1 MIPSVLSSQIRR
13 GVEDFLQTTFPPS
26 NRFFH
31 GLLDRLI
38 AKEGGLFRGPYLSVK
53 LPFRQGVVGPNYFP
67 DLPFEFAPYLHQ
79 EQAFIRLSAANTKS
93 TIISTGTGSG
103 KTESFLYPIL
113 DYCRQ
118 HQGERGIKAIL
129 IYPMNALATDQAKRI
144 ARTIW
149 NNEKLKD
156 HVTAGLFIGGDEETP
171 TMAMTADR
179 LITNRETLRLMPPDI
194 LLTNYKMLDYLM
206 IRPKDFPIWKQN
218 EPDTLRYLVVD
229 ELHTFDGAQGTDL
242 ACLIRRLKERL
253 RTPRGC
259 LVCVGTSATL
269 GVQEDAGELRR
280 YAATVFG
287 EDFDE
292 QSVITESLVTPSE
305 FFGEISAVHSGV
317 PGLDK
322 AEALHPETYA
332 DDRSYVAV
340 QVELWFDRMIR
351 DHGDPQWRLTIA
363 NDLIQHEF
371 LRHLLRVMSKPVTD
385 QSEVIAELGKVLPG
399 FAIAPAGYQQNV
411 LNSFLALISCARWK
425 KGEKLLPFLQV
436 RSQLWLRELRR
447 LVADIKPEPTLTFS
461 DDLKEGELKRHLAVI
476 HCRECGAIGWGGY
489 KRRQDANLVPDLQD
503 FYARFFSNDPTVH
516 FVFPLEDG
524 TRWEG
529 EQQEFTSLICGHCL
543 HLCDGD
549 KVPACPACGSSG
561 QMIPVLVSNPR
572 IKKGEAT
579 FGSHDCPYCRSS
591 NSLTI
596 LGSRAAS
603 MTSVVISQLYS
614 SKFNDD
620 KKLLTF
626 SDSVQ
631 DASHRASF
639 FSARTFR
646 FSFRSALQQFVA
658 AQAGPLKLS
667 EASDLFIKFWR
678 SKWDEPKFITS
689 FLPPDLAWFE
699 DYEFLKENGRLPD
712 ESKLPDDL
720 RRRISWEIT
729 SEYGF
734 NSRIGR
740 TLEKTAC
747 SIAFVERGRLKQVV
761 AKSLDVVRNEIGGL
775 RELGET
781 VLVRVLTGML
791 AQLKSKGGIDH
802 PALATYMNK
811 WGDTWTHN
819 RFVHFMP
826 KFGKNSRTP
835 AFLTKKRGTRFD
847 ALLALGTSR
856 TWYQQW
862 LEKNLAS
869 LNPAIAQFA
878 EPIFDVLLPALVEAG
893 VLVPREIE
901 GVPVWAINPDAMHI
915 SMAPRQHRC
924 AKCGHS
930 TSGATEE
937 SDSWSGMPCLRF
949 NCDGRYVEEPLRDD
963 YYGKLYATGDVE
975 RLFAEEHTGLL
986 DRKKRDEI
994 EQRFKRAAAERQP
1007 ADPNLLS
1014 CTPTLE
1020 MGIDIG
1026 DLSSLI
1032 LCSVPPGQANYL
1044 QRVGRAGRKD
1054 GNSLAV
1060 TLANGQPHDMYFYA
1074 KPEEMLAGRVEPPG
1088 CFLDAP
1094 AVLERQFTAFCFDR
1108 WVESGVQPNQL
1119 PLKLGAVLANLEKP
1133 DRAALFPYNFLL
1145 FIQNQ
1150 RTAFLERFV
1159 KMFQPALKPESR
1171 QYLHDYASGDSG
1183 KEGSLEYK
1191 ITDKL
1196 HFVLKEQNSL
1206 KKRVKQLA
1214 KTIKEKKENLI
1225 KDQNFEREIE
1235 DLEMEK
1241 SSLNAIIAKI
1251 GDKDTFNFLT
1261 DEGLLPNYSFPEAG
1275 VTLRSIILKRRAKAD
1290 ERGKIKSTIYEYE
1303 RPAATAISELAPA
1316 NRFYAE
1322 GRVVTVDQIDM
1333 ALSTIEEWQFCNE
1346 CSHHEMV
1353 LLGSETQC
1361 CPRCHSPLWK
1371 DEAQKRQMVRMRQV
1385 VATTYDRDSRIE
1397 DDSDAREPEFYN
1409 KQLLVDFDPKFIT
1422 SAYRLEK
1429 ADFPFGFEFL
1439 HKVAFRE
1446 INFGQ
1451 KQANVEEINIAGQP
1465 MPKIGFVLCRDCGKV
1480 HNVREKFEHAIS
1492 CRYRYAKNDT
1502 SIQDC
1507 LYLYR
1512 EFSSEAIRILLPV
1525 LSLTEEQKLHSFI
1538 AALYVGLRTKFGGNI
1553 DHLRTA
1559 IHEEPIPDSGLRRKY
1574 LVLYDV
1580 VPGGTGYLKELMRPP
1595 EPLMEVFRL
1604 AQEVLRSCEC
1614 GQSPDKDGCYRC
1626 LYIYRQSHDRA
1637 NISRRVALEFLGKLL
1652 DGEPKFTKTDTVSN
1666 ISINSLLESEL
1677 EARFIEAL
1685 RRSKLKEQPFQLK
1698 QDVVNGKPGWR
1709 LVTGARTWMIEPQVE
1724 LGLRES
1730 VVIPVRADF
1739 VFHPERGGQ
1748 ALAIA
1753 VFTDGFMF
1761 HAEGENHRV
1770 GYDMAQRMALV
1781 RSGRFNIWSLTWD
1794 DVEDRF
1800 KGSPDSVFENFLNH
1814 SPAKLGQLLAAQGL
1828 NAMLGLHEIRNFDLL
1843 VTFLTQPD
1851 QEAWARYAAISA
1863 IALPSTA
1870 MISETDAESLRMGVL
1885 GDGDAALPASGGE
1898 LLAGVF
1904 ERKHEN
1910 EAPMFLLCTIAPK
1923 VVAMKGSPEGIE
1935 CIARLFDEEA
1945 TVSKA
1950 GVKAAWIGFLRTF
1963 NVFQFL
1969 PKSWFVTSRGLEANV
1984 YAPLTDNIWAR
1995 TEPVPPVEDPTFAE
2009 LLELTAPEVHSLL
2022 RLISQEGLPLPQ
2034 PGYELS
2040 GPAGEVIAAAE
2051 LAWPEFKLAL
2061 LLESESGL
2069 SSTFLEECWTTQGFA
2084 SVHGNPQEFLA
2095 FLRAA
2100 VNRGKPNAN

>member
-1 MIPSVLSSQIRR
+1 MIPSVLTSQIRR

-31 GLLDRLI
+31 GMLDRLI

-67 DLPFEFAPYLHQ
+67 ELPFEFPPYLHQ
-79 EQAFIRLSAANTKS
+79 EQAFARLSGDKAKS
-93 TIISTGTGSG
+93 TVISTGTGSG

-144 ARTIW
+144 AKTIW
-149 NNEKLKD
+149 NNDKLKD
-156 HVTAGLFIGGDEETP
+156 HVTAGLFIGGEEEAP
-171 TMAMTADR
+171 TKSMTADR
-179 LITNRETLRLMPPDI
+179 LITNRETMRLMPPDI

-218 EPDTLRYLVVD
+218 EPETLRFLVVD

-253 RTPRGC
+253 RTPKER

-269 GVQEDAGELRR
+269 GGQEDAGELRQ
-280 YAATVFG
+280 YAAKVFG

-292 QSVITESLVTPSE
+292 QSVITESLVTPAE

-317 PGLDK
+317 PGQDK
-322 AEALHPETYA
+322 AEALNPETFA
-332 DDRSYVAV
+332 DDRAYVAA
-340 QVELWFDRMIR
+340 QVELWFDRKV
-351 DHGDPQWRLTIA
+351 DDYDAPQWKLTLA

-371 LRHLLRVMSKPVTD
+371 MRHLLRILSKPVTNQGD
-385 QSEVIAELGKVLPG
+385 VLADLGKVLPG
-399 FAIAPAGYQQNV
+399 FATAPASYQQNV
-411 LNSFLALISCARWK
+411 LSSFLSLISCARRK
-425 KGEKLLPFLQV
+425 KESKLLPFLQV

-447 LVADIKPEPTLTFS
+447 LVADVKPEPSLTFS
-461 DDLKEGELKRHLAVI
+461 DDLKEEQLKRHLAVI

-489 KRRQDANLVPDLQD
+489 KRKQDANLVPDLQD
-503 FYARFFSNDPTVH
+503 FYARFFSDDPTVH

-524 TRWEG
+524 VRWEG

-543 HLCDGD
+543 HLSDGD
-549 KVPACPACGSSG
+549 KVPACPACGSSD
-561 QMIPVLVSNPR
+561 QLIPVLVSNPR
-572 IKKGEAT
+572 IKKGDAT
-579 FGSHDCPYCRSS
+579 YGSHDCPYCRSS

-639 FSARTFR
+639 FAARTFR
-646 FSFRSALQQFVA
+646 FNFRSALQQFVA
-658 AQAGPLKLS
+658 AQSGLLKLS
-667 EASDLFIKFWR
+667 EASERFIQFWQ

-689 FLPPDLAWFE
+689 FLPPDLAWLE
-699 DYEFLKENGRLPD
+699 DYEFLKENGTLSGG
-712 ESKLPDDL
+712 SKLPEDL
-720 RRRISWEIT
+720 GRRISWEIA

-740 TLEKTAC
+740 TLEKTGC
-747 SIAFVERGRLKQVV
+747 SIAFVERERLMQVAV
-761 AKSLDVVRNEIGGL
+761 KSLDTLRNEIGGL
-775 RELGET
+775 KGLDEATLLRL
-781 VLVRVLTGML
+781 LTGML
-791 AQLKSKGGIDH
+791 VQLKSRGAIDH
-802 PALATYMNK
+802 PALAGYVKN
-811 WGDTWTHN
+811 WGNVFALRW
-819 RFVHFMP
+819 VHYMP
-826 KFGKNSRTP
+826 KFGSSGRAP
-835 AFLTKKRGTRFD
+835 AFLTTRRGTRFD
-847 ALLALGTSR
+847 PLLALGTTK

-862 LEKNLAS
+862 VEKNLGS
-869 LNPAIAQFA
+869 MNPAIAQFA
-878 EPIFDVLLPALVEAG
+878 GPLFEQLLPALVEAG
-893 VLVPREIE
+893 VLVRHEVE
-901 GVPVWAINPDAMHI
+901 GQSVWAISPNAMCI
-915 SMAPRQHRC
+915 SGSPRQHRC
-924 AKCGHS
+924 TKCGHS
-930 TSGATEE
+930 TSGAREE
-937 SDSWSGMPCLRF
+937 GNSWSGMPCLRF
-949 NCDGRYVEEPLRDD
+949 NCGGTYAEEPARED
-963 YYGKLYATGDVE
+963 YYGKLYSTGDVE

-986 DRKKRDEI
+986 DRKKRDDI
-994 EQRFKRAAAERQP
+994 EQRFKRAAKDRQP

-1032 LCSVPPGQANYL
+1032 LCSVPPAQANYL

-1060 TLANGQPHDMYFYA
+1060 TLANGQPHDLYFYA
-1074 KPEEMLAGRVEPPG
+1074 RPEEMLAGRVETPG

-1108 WVESGVQPNQL
+1108 WVESGIHPSQL

-1133 DRAALFPYNFLL
+1133 NRKEIFPYNFLC
-1145 FIQNQ
+1145 FIEIH
-1150 RTAFLERFV
+1150 RTAFLDHFV
-1159 KMFQPALKPESR
+1159 KMFHPGLKPESI
-1171 QYLHDYASGDSG
+1171 QYLKDYASGDAG

-1214 KTIKEKKENLI
+1214 KAIKEKKENPI
-1225 KDQNFEREIE
+1225 KDQNFEEEID

-1251 GDKDTFNFLT
+1251 SDKDTFNFFT

-1275 VTLRSIILKRRAKAD
+1275 VTLRSIILKKLAKAGAH
-1290 ERGKIKSTIYEYE
+1290 GKYKSTVFEYE

-1322 GRVVTVDQIDM
+1322 GRMVTIDQIDM

-1346 CSHHEMV
+1346 CSHHELV
-1353 LLGSETQC
+1353 VTGGDTQC
-1361 CPRCHSPLWK
+1361 CPQCHSSLWK

-1397 DDSDAREPEFYN
+1397 DDNDVREPEFYN
-1409 KQLLVDFDPKFIT
+1409 KQLLVDFDPKFIV
-1422 SAYRLEK
+1422 SAYRLERT
-1429 ADFPFGFEFL
+1429 DFPFGFEFL
-1439 HKVAFRE
+1439 QRVAFRE

-1451 KQANVEEINIAGQP
+1451 QQANVEEINIAGKP
-1465 MPKIGFVLCRDCGKV
+1465 MPKIGFVLCRECGKV
-1480 HNVREKFEHAIS
+1480 HNVRDRFEHAIS
-1492 CRYRYAKNDT
+1492 CRHRNSKTDKA
-1502 SIQDC
+1502 IEDC

-1512 EFSSEAIRILLPV
+1512 EFTSEAIRILLPV
-1525 LSLTEEQKLHSFI
+1525 LSLTDDQKLHSFI
-1538 AALYVGLRTKFGGNI
+1538 AALYLGLKKKFGGDI

-1559 IHEEPIPDSGLRRKY
+1559 IHEEPIPDSGLRKKC

-1595 EPLMEVFRL
+1595 KPLMEVFQMAR
-1604 AQEVLRSCEC
+1604 EVLRSCEC
-1614 GQSPDKDGCYRC
+1614 GQLPDKDGCYRC
-1626 LYIYRQSHDRA
+1626 LYIYRQSRDRT
-1637 NISRRVALEFLGKLL
+1637 NISRKVALEFLGQLL
-1652 DGEPKFTKTDTVSN
+1652 DGEANFTKTDSISN

-1685 RRSKLKEQPFQLK
+1685 RRVKSQDQPFQLK
-1698 QDVVNGKPGWR
+1698 PDVVNGKPGWR
-1709 LVTGARTWMIEPQVE
+1709 LTAGEQTWLIEPQVE
-1724 LGLRES
+1724 LGPKNN
-1730 VVIPVRADF
+1730 VAIPVRADF
-1739 VFHPERGGQ
+1739 VFRPERGTQ
-1748 ALAIA
+1748 VLPIA

-1781 RSGRFNIWSLTWD
+1781 RSGCFRIWSLTWD

-1800 KGSPDSVFENFLNH
+1800 KSAPEGAFENFLNH
-1814 SPAKLGQLLAAQGL
+1814 SPAKLGMLLAAQGL
-1828 NAMLGLHEIRNFDLL
+1828 QSMLGLHESRNFDFYVRL
-1843 VTFLTQPD
+1843 LTQPD
-1851 QEAWARYAAISA
+1851 QEAWAQYAAVSA

-1870 MISETDAESLRMGVL
+1870 LISESAADGLRNAIFNEGLVT
-1885 GDGDAALPASGGE
+1885 LPTSGGT
-1898 LLAGVF
+1898 LFAGIL
-1904 ERKHEN
+1904 ERKH
-1910 EAPMFLLCTIAPK
+1910 ADQSPMFVLATIAPK
-1923 VVAMKGSPEGIE
+1923 EAAMKGDPELIG
-1935 CIARLFDEEA
+1935 CISRFFDEEVA
-1945 TVSKA
+1945 AAKP
-1950 GVKAAWIGFLRTF
+1950 GFKAAWIGFLRAY
-1963 NVFQFL
+1963 NIFQFL
-1969 PKSWFVTSRGLEANV
+1969 PHAFFVTTRGLEANE
-1984 YAPLTDNIWAR
+1984 YAALTDTIFRKGQPASTN
-1995 TEPVPPVEDPTFAE
+1995 ENPELAE
-2009 LLELTAPEVHSLL
+2009 LLDLTTPEARSLL
-2022 RLISQEGLPLPQ
+2022 RLIGSESLPLPE
-2034 PGYELS
+2034 PGYELA
-2040 GPAGEVIAAAE
+2040 GATGEVVATAE
-2051 LAWPEFKLAL
+2051 LAWPRLKLAVL
-2061 LLESESGL
+2061 LDSEADAQSA
-2069 SSTFLEECWTTQGFA
+2069 FLAAQWTTQLITTVQ
-2084 SVHGNPQEFLA
+2084 SDPQEFLA
-2095 FLRAA
+2095 RLRQTTA
-2100 VNRGKPNAN
+2100 KEE

>member
-1 MIPSVLSSQIRR
+1 MIPSVLTCQIRR

-38 AKEGGLFRGPYLSVK
+38 ARDGGLFRGPYLSVK
-53 LPFRQGVVGPNYFP
+53 LPFRQGIVGSNYFP
-67 DLPFEFAPYLHQ
+67 SLPFEFPPYLHQ
-79 EQAFIRLSAANTKS
+79 EQAFARLTGEGAKS
-93 TIISTGTGSG
+93 TVISTGTGSG
-103 KTESFLYPIL
+103 KTECFLYPVL
-113 DYCRQ
+113 DYCQQ

-144 ARTIW
+144 ARIIW

-156 HVTAGLFIGGDEETP
+156 HVTAGLFIGGDEDAP

-179 LITNRETLRLMPPDI
+179 LITNRETMRLMPPDI

-218 EPDTLRYLVVD
+218 EPETLRFLVVD

-253 RTPRGC
+253 RTPKGR

-269 GVQEDAGELRR
+269 GAQEDAGELRQ
-280 YAATVFG
+280 YSAKVFG
-287 EDFDE
+287 EDFDDR
-292 QSVITESLVTPSE
+292 SVITESLVTPAE
-305 FFGEISAVHSGV
+305 FFGEISAVHSGA
-317 PGLDK
+317 PNPDN
-322 AEALHPETYA
+322 AAAMNPDTYG
-332 DDRSYVAV
+332 DDRSYVTA
-340 QVELWFDRMIR
+340 QVELWFGRKVADYEA
-351 DHGDPQWRLTIA
+351 PQWKLTLA

-371 LRHLLRVMSKPVTD
+371 LRHLLRILSRPVTD
-385 QSEVIAELGKVLPG
+385 QGEVLIELGKVLPG
-399 FAIAPAGYQQNV
+399 FAVAPTTYQQSV
-411 LNSFLALISCARWK
+411 LNSFLALISCARRK
-425 KGEKLLPFLQV
+425 KESKLLPFLQV

-461 DDLKEGELKRHLAVI
+461 DDLKEQEFKRHLAVI

-489 KRRQDANLVPDLQD
+489 KRKQDANLVPDLQD
-503 FYARFFSNDPTVH
+503 FYARFFSDDPTVH

-524 TRWEG
+524 IRWEG
-529 EQQEFTSLICGHCL
+529 EQQEFTSLICGHCM

-549 KVPACPACGSSG
+549 KVPACPACGSSDRL
-561 QMIPVLVSNPR
+561 IPVLVSNPR
-572 IKKGEAT
+572 VKKGDAT
-579 FGSHDCPYCRSS
+579 YGSHDCPYCRST

-639 FSARTFR
+639 FAARTFR
-646 FSFRSALQQFVA
+646 FNFRSALQQFVA
-658 AQAGPLKLS
+658 VQPGPLKVS
-667 EASDLFIKFWR
+667 EASELFIKFWR
-678 SKWDEPKFITS
+678 SRWDEPKFVTS

-699 DYEFLKENGRLPD
+699 DYEFLKENGTLPD
-712 ESKLPDDL
+712 ASKLPEDL
-720 RRRISWEIT
+720 GRRISWEIT

-740 TLEKTAC
+740 TLEKTGC
-747 SIAFVERGRLKQVV
+747 SIAFVERERLKRAVG
-761 AKSLDVVRNEIGGL
+761 KSIEVLRNEIGGL
-775 RELGET
+775 KGLEEEKLLRL
-781 VLVRVLTGML
+781 LTGML
-791 AQLKSKGGIDH
+791 VQLKCKGGIEH
-802 PALATYMNK
+802 PALASYVKNLGNVFALR
-811 WGDTWTHN
+811 W
-819 RFVHFMP
+819 VQFMP
-826 KFGKNSRTP
+826 KFGTSSRAP

-847 ALLALGTSR
+847 TLLAIGTTK

-862 LEKNLAS
+862 LEKNLGD

-878 EPIFDVLLPALVEAG
+878 EPFYDKLLSSLVEAG
-893 VLVPREIE
+893 VLVRHDIE
-901 GVPVWAINPDAMHI
+901 GLPVWAINPGAMHI
-915 SMAPRQHRC
+915 SSSPHQHRC
-924 AKCGHS
+924 VKCGHS
-930 TSGATEE
+930 TSGASEE
-937 SDSWSGMPCLRF
+937 SDSWVGMPCLRF
-949 NCDGRYVEEPLRDD
+949 NCGGTYAEEPARED
-963 YYGKLYATGDVE
+963 YYGKLYSTGDVE

-986 DRKKRDEI
+986 DRKKRDDI
-994 EQRFKRAAAERQP
+994 EQRFKRAAKDRQP

-1032 LCSVPPGQANYL
+1032 LCSVPPAQANYL

-1060 TLANGQPHDMYFYA
+1060 TLANGQPHDLYFYA
-1074 KPEEMLAGRVEPPG
+1074 RPEEMLAGRVEPPG

-1108 WVESGVQPNQL
+1108 WVESGVHPSQL
-1119 PLKLGAVLANLEKP
+1119 PLKLGAVLANLEKV
-1133 DRAALFPYNFLL
+1133 DRKAIFPYNFLL
-1145 FIQNQ
+1145 FIENQ

-1159 KMFQPALKPESR
+1159 KMFQPALKPESL
-1171 QYLHDYASGDSG
+1171 QYLQDYASGDSG

-1214 KTIKEKKENLI
+1214 KTIKEKKENPI
-1225 KDQNFEREIE
+1225 KDQNFEKEIE

-1251 GDKDTFNFLT
+1251 SDKDTFNFFT

-1275 VTLRSIILKRRAKAD
+1275 VTLRSIILKKKAKAD
-1290 ERGKIKSTIYEYE
+1290 EHGKYKSTIFEYE

-1322 GRVVTVDQIDM
+1322 GRMVTVDQIDM

-1346 CSHHEMV
+1346 CSHHELV
-1353 LLGSETQC
+1353 LTGGETQC
-1361 CPRCHSPLWK
+1361 CPQCHSPLWK

-1397 DDSDAREPEFYN
+1397 DDSDVREPEFYN

-1422 SAYRLEK
+1422 SAYQLAK
-1429 ADFPFGFEFL
+1429 TDFPFGFEFL
-1439 HKVAFRE
+1439 RKVAFRE

-1451 KQANVEEINIAGQP
+1451 KQASVEEINIAGKP
-1465 MPKIGFVLCRDCGKV
+1465 MPKIGFVLCRECGKV
-1480 HNVREKFEHAIS
+1480 HNAREKFEHAIS
-1492 CRYRYAKNDT
+1492 CRYRNSKSDKT
-1502 SIQDC
+1502 IQDC

-1525 LSLTEEQKLHSFI
+1525 LSLTEDQKLHSFI
-1538 AALYVGLRTKFGGNI
+1538 AALYLGLKKKFGGNI

-1559 IHEEPIPDSGLRRKY
+1559 IHEEPIPDSGLRKKY

-1595 EPLMEVFRL
+1595 KPLMEVFQL
-1604 AQEVLRSCEC
+1604 ARDVLRSCEC

-1637 NISRRVALEFLGKLL
+1637 NISRKVALDFLGNLL
-1652 DGEPKFTKTDTVSN
+1652 DGESTFTKTDTISN
-1666 ISINSLLESEL
+1666 ISINCLLESEL

-1685 RRSKLKEQPFQLK
+1685 RRSKHHEQPFQLK
-1698 QDVVNGKPGWR
+1698 PDVVNGKPGWR
-1709 LVTGARTWMIEPQVE
+1709 LVAAEQTWLIEPQVE
-1724 LGLRES
+1724 FGS
-1730 VVIPVRADF
+1730 KDNVAVPARADF
-1739 VFHPERGGQ
+1739 VFHSERSSQ
-1748 ALAIA
+1748 ALPIA

-1770 GYDMAQRMALV
+1770 GYDMAQRMALR
-1781 RSGRFNIWSLTWD
+1781 RSGRFTIWSLTWD

-1800 KGSPDSVFENFLNH
+1800 KSSPDSAFENLLNH

-1828 NAMLGLHEIRNFDLL
+1828 NSMLGLHESRNFDLF
-1843 VTFLTQPD
+1843 VRFLTQPD
-1851 QEAWARYAAISA
+1851 HETWARYAAVNA

-1870 MISETDAESLRMGVL
+1870 MISESAADNLRTAVL
-1885 GDGDAALPASGGE
+1885 NDGNATLSSG
-1898 LLAGVF
+1898 AGTRFAGLF
-1904 ERKHEN
+1904 ERRL
-1910 EAPMFLLCTIAPK
+1910 ADQSPMFVLATTASK
-1923 VVAMKGSPEGIE
+1923 EAAMKGAPEGIE
-1935 CIARLFDEEA
+1935 CVARFFDDQESSAKPGFKA
-1945 TVSKA
+1945 T
-1950 GVKAAWIGFLRTF
+1950 WIGFLRAY

-1969 PKSWFVTSRGLEANV
+1969 PQAFFVTSRGLEANA
-1984 YAPLTDNIWAR
+1984 YATLADAIAR
-1995 TEPVPPVEDPTFAE
+1995 KSEVKSTADSPELVE
-2009 LLELTAPEVHSLL
+2009 LLDLTAPEARSLV
-2022 RLISQEGLPLPQ
+2022 RLIGSECLPWPEA
-2034 PGYELS
+2034 GYELAGS
-2040 GPAGEVIAAAE
+2040 AGEVIGTAE
-2051 LAWPEFKLAL
+2051 LAWPRLKLAL
-2061 LLESESGL
+2061 LLDSEA
-2069 SSTFLEECWTTQGFA
+2069 SSEPAFLQALWTTQSIA
-2084 SVHGNPQEFLA
+2084 AVQIDPQEFLA
-2095 FLRAA
+2095 HLRQASQQ
-2100 VNRGKPNAN
+2100 GGEHAN